1 MCLAATSEESRGP
14 GTSPRGK
21 VWVQAQP
28 TPLSQPFSHLGLVPG
43 LSLSPAPLG
52 NLLILDLHLSDD
64 AVQVEVAVVVH
75 GEDDTGVRHV
85 SLHLAQ
91 LLQKRM

>member
-1 MCLAATSEESRGP
+1 MCLAPASEEPRGP
-14 GTSPRGK
+14 GLSPRGK
-21 VWVQAQP
+21 VRVQALP

-52 NLLILDLHLSDD
+52 NLLILGLHLSDD
-64 AVQVEVAVVVH
+64 AVQVKVAVVVH

-91 LLQKRM
+91 LLQKEM